1 MRRKPARLYP
11 KEDSIIEK
19 IKPYLTKEVA
29 TVGIIIIIFLL
40 SIIFAVACK
49 NTYNIEMII

>member
-1 MRRKPARLYP
+1 MKRKPARLYP
-11 KEDSIIEK
+11 EEDDIIEK

-29 TVGIIIIIFLL
+29 TVGIIIIIFLF

-49 NTYNIEMII
+49 NTYNIESII

>member
-1 MRRKPARLYP
+1 MKKEPARLYQ
-11 KEDSIIEK
+11 KEENIIEK

-40 SIIFAVACK
+40 LIVLAIACK
-49 NTYNIEMII
+49 SPYNTSWA

>member
-1 MRRKPARLYP
+1 MKRKPARLYP
-11 KEDSIIEK
+11 EEDSIIEK

-40 SIIFAVACK
+40 LIILAIACK
-49 NTYNIEMII
+49 SPYNMEFV